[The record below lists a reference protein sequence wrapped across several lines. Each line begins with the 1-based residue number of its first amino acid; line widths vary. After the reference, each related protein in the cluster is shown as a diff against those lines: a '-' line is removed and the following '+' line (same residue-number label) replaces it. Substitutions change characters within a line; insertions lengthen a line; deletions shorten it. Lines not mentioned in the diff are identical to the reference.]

1 MAQDDPRL
9 IDALRLLV
17 EAAETRVRAHPWAH
31 LLRAGDARL
40 DLSLRLPLFDA
51 AGTRV
56 DEETR
61 ALQGELEDAVAALL
75 SGAAAFQPGRVY
87 CFRCGQ
93 AGCAHATSD
102 DPRAVFTGY
111 GPTGTPRFADFFQVL
126 VNRRDPRMEV
136 LASGSSDLVVLETSG
151 ETLMGELLPVYRQER
166 EDVRVHGQVAAGWYR
181 VPDPSGRPAL
191 LAVTFQ
197 VASGKLKSG
206 RRRYFL
212 NVLGAGPEGET
223 LEHLHDRLGRIPWSG
238 AARWAQSALAELE
251 RGGPRRGRAAEAA
264 AARRI
269 EGLLGGLARRLA
281 RGERARDR
289 RTRHATVRHEEG
301 SRPTRMAVA
310 DAVRAAVDE
319 VLFDVR
325 RGTIVVLGERGR
337 AHIFNLEGKL
347 VTSVRY
353 HPDAIS
359 RRRDAGIW
367 RPASP
372 AEIELVKNR
381 TAAPRRD
388 GTG

>member
-1 MAQDDPRL
+1 MSQDDPRL
-9 IDALRLLV
+9 AEALRLLV
-17 EAAETRVRAHPWAH
+17 EAAESRARAHPWAH
-31 LLRAGDARL
+31 LLRAADARL

-51 AGTRV
+51 GDRV
-56 DEETR
+56 AEETR
-61 ALQGELEDAVAALL
+61 ALAGELEDAVAALL

-93 AGCAHATSD
+93 AGCAHAATD

-111 GPTGTPRFADFFQVL
+111 GPTGTPRFADFFQVM
-126 VNRRDPRMEV
+126 VNRRDPRMET
-136 LASGSSDLVVLETSG
+136 LASGAPELVVLETTR
-151 ETLMGELLPVYRQER
+151 ETLMGELLSVYSQGRD
-166 EDVRVHGQVAAGWYR
+166 DVRVHGQVAAGWYR

-197 VASGKLKSG
+197 IASGRVKNG

-212 NVLGAGPEGET
+212 NIIGSGPDGET
-223 LEHLHDRLGRIPWSG
+223 LEHLHDRLSPIPWAG

-251 RGGPRRGRAAEAA
+251 RGARRGGRAGDAA
-264 AARRI
+264 VERRI
-269 EGLLGGLARRLA
+269 DGLLAGLARRLE

-289 RTRHATVRHEEG
+289 RPRHASVRHEEG
-301 SRPTRMAVA
+301 TRPTRMAAA
-310 DAVRAAVDE
+310 DAVRAAEDE

-353 HPDAIS
+353 HADAIS
-359 RRRDAGIW
+359 RRRESGVW

-372 AEIELVKNR
+372 AEVELVKNR